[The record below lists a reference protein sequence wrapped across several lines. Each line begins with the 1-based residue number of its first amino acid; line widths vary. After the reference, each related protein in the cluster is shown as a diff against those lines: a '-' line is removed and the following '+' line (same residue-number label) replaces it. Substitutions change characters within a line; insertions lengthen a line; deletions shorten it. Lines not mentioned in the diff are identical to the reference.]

1 GRQRSSDA
9 IQVAIADDSAAVGFA
24 YLMVMKQ
31 PERRSEAVL
40 VDELDDRDQLLEPV
54 LEGRAGEDERVGR
67 DDLLH
72 AARRARGPVLD
83 ALRLVEDQQVRRPGS
98 DQVEVAMDR
107 VVADDLVE
115 ACGREA
121 ALALRPG
128 SSDHDHRPL
137 REAPALALPLVLEG
151 RGAHDEHPL
160 EPDVTGEDLRGGD
173 GLQGLPEPHL
183 VRDEAPPGPG
193 GEERPLTL
201 VVVEAGA
208 DEPGE
213 GGAPDA
219 SRKGATE
226 DLPPALG
233 LPRFSDELEH
243 V

>member
-1 GRQRSSDA
+1 QAPLVGLGQELVSPPLRDQPGHQLPVLLVVAPLLGRHGDEEVLLEALGELLQHLRLLAADEDGRQRSSDA
-9 IQVAIADDSAAVGFA
+9 IQVAIAYDSAAVGFA
-24 YLMVMKQ
+24 YLMVMEQ
-31 PERRSEAVL
+31 PERRPEAVL
-40 VDELDDRDQLLEPV
+40 VDELDDRDQLLEP
-54 LEGRAGEDERVGR
+54 
-67 DDLLH
+67 
-72 AARRARGPVLD
+72 
-83 ALRLVEDQQVRRPGS
+83 
-98 DQVEVAMDR
+98 
-107 VVADDLVE
+107 
-115 ACGREA
+115 
-121 ALALRPG
+121 
-128 SSDHDHRPL
+128 
-137 REAPALALPLVLEG
+137 VLEG

-226 DLPPALG
+226 DLPP
-233 LPRFSDELEH
+233 
-243 V
+243 